1 MAFSLINLAYF
12 LGACGL
18 LVVSAELLV
27 NSLLRIAQYYRLS
40 EFVVGF
46 MVVAFAAIIPEFF
59 IGVNSA
65 LNQNSA
71 LALGNVIGANIIDLT
86 LVIGIITIL
95 RGGIRVE
102 TKAVRSDTLYMFL
115 MVMLPLTLMLVDQ
128 DINRFDGFILLI
140 GFVFY
145 VSRLISQEKRFRERL
160 EPIPKRN
167 FIVHTVIACVGF
179 VFIYFFSAI
188 VVRTAGVLATDINVP
203 PILIGLFLIAF
214 GTTLPEF
221 TFETKSILTRHRYM
235 ALGDLIGNVVA
246 RSTLVLGVTA
256 IIQPIEADYLLFLTS
271 AFFMLIVAFLFTT
284 FVDVEK
290 HILVQEGIALIILY
304 ILFIII
310 ELNIRVLEIG

>member
-1 MAFSLINLAYF
+1 MAFSLMNLAYF

-27 NSLLRIAQYYRLS
+27 NSLLRIAQYYRLR

-46 MVVAFAAIIPEFF
+46 IVVAFAAIIPEFF

-65 LNQNSA
+65 LNQNPA

-86 LVIGIITIL
+86 LIIGIITIL

-102 TKAVRSDTLYMFL
+102 TKAVRSDTLYMFG
-115 MVMLPLTLMLVDQ
+115 MVMLPLLLMLVYQKID
-128 DINRFDGFILLI
+128 RFGGFVLLL

-145 VSRLISQEKRFRERL
+145 VSRLLSQEKRFTKRL
-160 EPIPKRN
+160 ESIPKKN
-167 FIVHTVIACVGF
+167 LIVHIVIAAIGF
-179 VFIYFFSAI
+179 VFIYFFSI
-188 VVRTAGVLATDINVP
+188 LVVRTASVLASDLNAP
-203 PILIGLFLIAF
+203 PILIGLFFIAF

-221 TFETKSILTRHRYM
+221 TFETKAILTRHKYT

-256 IIQPIEADYLLFLTS
+256 IIYPIQADYLLFLTS

-304 ILFIII
+304 ILFIIV